1 MKILLLLLGLSV
13 TAGAA
18 DMDQALSVK
27 VARQGLKNA
36 MTKIAQEIGKRHKDF
51 PQLKKWR
58 HAEISDHEI
67 RYQYNHKKINCD
79 LLIYS
84 KNTMELASAASAL
97 PNELKVGIY
106 LKMNAT
112 GEKAE
117 ALKEILREIVAAH
130 FQKLRQTKN
139 TDSVGAP

>member
-13 TAGAA
+13 AAGAA
-18 DMDQALSVK
+18 DLDQALSVK
-27 VARQGLKNA
+27 VARQSLKNA
-36 MTKIAQEIGKRHKDF
+36 MTEIAQEIGKRHKDF
-51 PQLKKWR
+51 PQLKKWKR
-58 HAEISDHEI
+58 AEISDHEI
-67 RYQYNHKKINCD
+67 RYQYSHKNISCD

-84 KNTMELASAASAL
+84 KNTMELASASSAL

-117 ALKEILREIVAAH
+117 ALKETLREIVASR
-130 FQKLRQTKN
+130 FEKVRQIKN
-139 TDSVGAP
+139 ATHAKD